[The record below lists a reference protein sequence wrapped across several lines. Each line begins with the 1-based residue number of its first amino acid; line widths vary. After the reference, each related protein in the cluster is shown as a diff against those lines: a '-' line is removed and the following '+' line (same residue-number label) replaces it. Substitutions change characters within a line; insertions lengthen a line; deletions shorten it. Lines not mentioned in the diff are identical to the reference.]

1 MRKQRILLAVFLACF
16 TLPIPAMT
24 QQNAAALQKPEPT
37 PNVPVTSTNADYF
50 DVTDQRIWMQIRSDG
65 AAYTN
70 DSNLQSVV
78 YAGDWIL
85 DTKSSTR
92 QVFLDFSKPIPGTG
106 PNGGAPVAP
115 FNSALT
121 PARLTAECIRY
132 NTNMFNMTPG
142 STINCPLAIFFG
154 VSGKDYF
161 LQMNPVAGAFVFTE
175 TDYVDITCNGAANS
189 QCNDWT
195 IGPNGAKGGC
205 VTPDCL
211 GSLKQNVARLSLRVP
226 AKGRSGSWTTVN
238 QGDFYVAFSIGVT
251 NP

>member
-1 MRKQRILLAVFLACF
+1 MSRQKALLALFLAGF

-24 QQNAAALQKPEPT
+24 QRNAAASQKSQPP
-37 PNVPVTSTNADYF
+37 PSVPATSTIADYI
-50 DVTDQRIWMQIRSDG
+50 DVTDQRVWMQIRSDG

-92 QVFLDFSKPIPGTG
+92 LVFLDFSKPIPGTG
-106 PNGGAPVAP
+106 PNGGPPVAP
-115 FNSALT
+115 FNSALVPT
-121 PARLTAECIRY
+121 RLTAECIRY

-142 STINCPLAIFFG
+142 STINCPLAIFFSD
-154 VSGKDYF
+154 SGKDYF

-175 TDYVDITCNGAANS
+175 TDYVDITCNGSANS

-195 IGPNGAKGGC
+195 IGPNAAKGGC

-226 AKGRSGSWTTVN
+226 VKGKSGSWTAVN
-238 QGDFYVAFSIGVT
+238 QGDFNVAFSISVT